1 MPIIKIQK
9 RNNPYVVLDK
19 TFINDSRLSLKSK
32 GLLAYLLSLPSDWEV
47 HIKELTKHFPD
58 GKHAISG
65 ALKELRQLGY
75 VIHQRHRD
83 SSGAYTHG
91 NYHVFE
97 IPQTSPQ
104 PENQD
109 VGLSPQPDFP
119 VVDNLNEEKPVLE
132 NRSLLNNKE
141 TKDTFNKK
149 ITAAI
154 ETPSTTPSS
163 YSVAAVPFEKSKK
176 EAWIGEALTE
186 EQAQLVKRSAEGW
199 LAYQPE
205 LDFNGLTQAI
215 TQTLLDSQ
223 SFSQAG
229 RDFRKKLN
237 TIGKQIREDR
247 WSVPVAVEEKTK
259 QRERN
264 KKIVIECEL
273 RELEGERA
281 HLNRMLSTLDKTQ
294 HDQACVSLERQ
305 LSECDNK
312 IKQLVQTMT
321 QGGQQ

>member
-109 VGLSPQPDFP
+109 VGSSPQPDFP

-154 ETPSTTPSS
+154 ETPSTTPSF
-163 YSVAAVPFEKSKK
+163 YSVAAVPFEKSAK
-176 EAWIGEALTE
+176 EDAWLGEALTKG
-186 EQAQLVKRSAEGW
+186 QLQMVKRSAKQW

-205 LDFNGLTQAI
+205 LDLERLSQAI
-215 TQTLLDSQ
+215 TQTLLDPQ

-237 TIGKQIREDR
+237 TIGKLIREGR
-247 WSVPVAVEEKTK
+247 WGIPIALEEKAIK
-259 QRERN
+259 EEQAQ
-264 KKIVIECEL
+264 KILIEC
-273 RELEGERA
+273 R
-281 HLNRMLSTLDKTQ
+281 
-294 HDQACVSLERQ
+294 
-305 LSECDNK
+305 
-312 IKQLVQTMT
+312 
-321 QGGQQ
+321 